1 MTFEIFYGQFPVKT
15 IYAKVELDDL
25 KNRDLVTLKMHHV
38 TFDPNNT
45 NEVISL

>member
-1 MTFEIFYGQFPVKT
+1 MNDIRDILGQFPVKT
-15 IYAKVELDDL
+15 IYAKVELGAL
-25 KNRDLVTLKMHHV
+25 KIGTMHRV